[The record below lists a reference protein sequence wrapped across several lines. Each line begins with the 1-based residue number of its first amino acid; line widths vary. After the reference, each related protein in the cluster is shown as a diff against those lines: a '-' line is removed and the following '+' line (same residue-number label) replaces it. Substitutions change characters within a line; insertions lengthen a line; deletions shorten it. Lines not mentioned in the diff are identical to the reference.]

1 MLDFL
6 LKEVPR
12 EFWFLMEEMAIY
24 LLLGFAV
31 AGLLSAFIS
40 PEIIERHLGGRGQK
54 PIWKATLF
62 GTPLPLC
69 SCGVIPVA
77 ASLRQHGASRGST
90 TSFLLST
97 PQTGVD
103 SILVTWGLLGPVFAV
118 FRPLAAL
125 VTGIFGGTAVSALE
139 KDHNGEVAETA
150 AACNDGC
157 GEMPSEGGRL
167 RRALGYGFLTLP
179 RDIAGALIVGMAVAA
194 VISAAIPANYF
205 ADSLGAGFLGLI
217 VMMLVGIPVY
227 VCATGSV
234 PLALAMIHMGI
245 SPGAALVFLITGPAT
260 NMATLATVWKI
271 LGKRSAIVYLL
282 VVAVFAILSGFLLD
296 FLFTQNWVQAEW
308 MPAMDHQHETV
319 PGWLKTWGAWALVAM
334 MLLALVWPRLPKSAE
349 KEAIMENV
357 VILNVKGMTCEHC
370 AGSVRR
376 AVSESAGV
384 KEVEID
390 LGKGQARFTGQGY
403 DLAQIRASIE
413 ALGFSVTN

>member
-6 LKEVPR
+6 LEVPR
-12 EFWFLMEEMAIY
+12 EFWYLMEEMAIY
-24 LLLGFAV
+24 LILGFAV
-31 AGLLSAFIS
+31 AGALSAFIS
-40 PEIIERHLGGRGQK
+40 PQIIERHLGGRGQG

-62 GTPLPLC
+62 GIPLPLC

-103 SILVTWGLLGPVFAV
+103 SIMVTWGLLGPIFAI

-125 VTGIFGGTAVSALE
+125 VTGVLGGTTVSALE
-139 KDHNGEVAETA
+139 TDPNGETVKAEA
-150 AACNDGC
+150 DCDDGC
-157 GEMPSEGGRL
+157 GEMPTEGNRWL
-167 RRALGYGFLTLP
+167 NALVYGFITLP
-179 RDIAGALIVGMAVAA
+179 RDIAKALIVGMVVAA

-205 ADSLGAGFLGLI
+205 ADSLGSGFLGLI
-217 VMMLVGIPVY
+217 VMMLVGIPIY

-260 NMATLATVWKI
+260 NTATLATVWKI

-282 VVAVFAILSGFLLD
+282 VVAVFAILSGLLLD

-308 MPAMDHQHETV
+308 MPAMGHHHETV
-319 PGWLKTWGAWALVAM
+319 PGWFKTGGAWALVFMM
-334 MLLALVWPRLPKSAE
+334 MLALLWPRITKSDM
-349 KEAIMENV
+349 KETIMENAV
-357 VILNVKGMTCEHC
+357 TLKVDGMTCEHC
-370 AGSVRR
+370 AGSVKR
-376 AVSESAGV
+376 AVSESQGV

-390 LGKGQARFTGQGY
+390 LQGGEARFRGDGY
-403 DLAQIRASIE
+403 DLAQIRGAIE
-413 ALGFSVTN
+413 ALGYTVGD

>member
-1 MLDFL
+1 MIDFL
-6 LKEVPR
+6 LKVPH
-12 EFWFLMEEMAIY
+12 EFWYLMKEMSIY
-24 LLLGFAV
+24 LILGFAV
-31 AGLLSAFIS
+31 AGVLSAFIS

-62 GTPLPLC
+62 GIPLPLC

-77 ASLRQHGASRGST
+77 ASLRQHGASKGST

-103 SILVTWGLLGPVFAV
+103 SILVTWGLLGPIFAV

-125 VTGIFGGTAVSALE
+125 VTGLVGGTVVSAFE
-139 KDHNGEVAETA
+139 GDAKGGVSEPVE
-150 AACNDGC
+150 ACNDGC
-157 GEMPSEGGRL
+157 GEMPTEGNRF
-167 RRALGYGFLTLP
+167 RNALVYGFYTLP
-179 RDIAGALIVGMAVAA
+179 RDIAKALIFGMAVAA

-205 ADSLGAGFLGLI
+205 ADSLGSGPLGLI
-217 VMMLVGIPVY
+217 VMMLVGIPIY

-260 NMATLATVWKI
+260 NTATLATVWKI

-282 VVAVFAILSGFLLD
+282 VVAVFAILSGWLLD

-308 MPAMDHQHETV
+308 MPAMGHEHETV
-319 PGWLKTWGAWALVAM
+319 PSWLKIGGAWALVAM
-334 MLLALVWPRLPKSAE
+334 MLVALVWPRLPKSGK
-349 KEAIMENV
+349 KETDMDKAITLKVN
-357 VILNVKGMTCEHC
+357 GMTCEHC

-376 AVSESAGV
+376 AVGESPGVSEV
-384 KEVEID
+384 QVD
-390 LGKGQARFTGQGY
+390 LGKGQASFNGSGY
-403 DLAQIRASIE
+403 DLAQIRSSIE
-413 ALGFSVTN
+413 ALGYSVGD

>member
-1 MLDFL
+1 MIDFL
-6 LKEVPR
+6 LKVPR
-12 EFWFLMEEMAIY
+12 EFWFLMEEMSIY
-24 LLLGFAV
+24 LILGFAV
-31 AGLLSAFIS
+31 AGVLSAFIS

-62 GTPLPLC
+62 GIPLPLC

-77 ASLRQHGASRGST
+77 ASLRQHGASKGAT

-103 SILVTWGLLGPVFAV
+103 SILVTWGLLGPIFAV

-125 VTGIFGGTAVSALE
+125 VTGLVGGTTVSAFE
-139 KDHNGEVAETA
+139 GDANGVVSAPVD
-150 AACNDGC
+150 ACNDGC
-157 GEMPSEGGRL
+157 GEMPTEGGRL
-167 RRALGYGFLTLP
+167 RRALVYGFYTLP
-179 RDIAGALIVGMAVAA
+179 RDIAKALIVGMAVAA

-205 ADSLGAGFLGLI
+205 ADSLGAGYLGLI

-260 NMATLATVWKI
+260 NTATLATVWKI

-282 VVAVFAILSGFLLD
+282 VVAVFALLSGLLLD
-296 FLFTQNWVQAEW
+296 FLFTQNWVQPEW
-308 MPAMDHQHETV
+308 MPAMDHSHETV
-319 PGWLKTWGAWALVAM
+319 PGWLKLWGAWALVVM
-334 MLLALVWPRLPKSAE
+334 MLVALIWPRLPKPAK
-349 KEAIMENV
+349 KETFMENAITLKV
-357 VILNVKGMTCEHC
+357 GGMTCEHC
-370 AGSVRR
+370 SGSVRR

-384 KEVEID
+384 SEVEIS
-390 LGKGQARFTGQGY
+390 LEKGQATFTGQGY

-413 ALGFSVTN
+413 ALGFSVGD